1 MARAWQSDGCNG
13 MAIQDRD
20 LRISLLAL
28 IVALAGCSAGINV
41 PPEDK
46 AVDPNVYPVNY
57 KTDLLSYLNL
67 HQSEM
72 ENARE
77 ASISTPALAQLGGST
92 SRYFV
97 CLRLDGQGSRT
108 EKLVTF
114 FAGQINQYVDATS
127 QCATVAYQPFAEL
140 TATLRQMRGQ
150 K

>member
-1 MARAWQSDGCNG
+1 MAAPIAAMEWQFRTRA
-13 MAIQDRD
+13 
-20 LRISLLAL
+20 LRVSLFVL
-28 IVALAGCSAGINV
+28 IVALAGCSAGSGV
-41 PPEDK
+41 GPDER
-46 AVDPNVYPVNY
+46 AVDPNVYPANY
-57 KTDLLSYLNL
+57 KTDLLAYLNL

-77 ASISTPALAQLGGST
+77 ASISAPTLTQLGGST

-97 CLRLDGQGSRT
+97 CLRFDGPGART

-127 QCATVAYQPFAEL
+127 QCAAAAYQPFAEL
-140 TATLRQMRGQ
+140 SAVLRQMRGQ